1 MGAQQKSS
9 MNIKLVEHE
18 RGHLSNLFPKLPRVL
33 QYVGGPAVRRPKTY
47 QALCFLIL
55 AFDKKA
61 LLTEFLFSGPPKL
74 ASKKKNRYLQSTWTM
89 NMHCPSSEYPE
100 TSPIT
105 VLRWP
110 WKTWASLTKTWT
122 LHGDNAW
129 NLPVD
134 FFHLRKVTTS
144 ATPFR
149 VGVVKGG
156 SDGNN
161 ILILRFQHTPSL
173 PPTFLRNLR
182 RNCIE

>member
-1 MGAQQKSS
+1 MKGAIYPTFSQNFPEFYS
-9 MNIKLVEHE
+9 MLE
-18 RGHLSNLFPKLPRVL
+18 
-33 QYVGGPAVRRPKTY
+33 VRRSGGQKRIRPCVFWFWHSIKSASNWISIFWAPKIGIQKKIATY
-47 QALCFLIL
+47 NLPEPWTCTVHLRIPRN
-55 AFDKKA
+55 
-61 LLTEFLFSGPPKL
+61 LTYHRPQVTVENLGVL
-74 ASKKKNRYLQSTWTM
+74 DQNVD
-89 NMHCPSSEYPE
+89 
-100 TSPIT
+100 TS
-105 VLRWP
+105 RWQC
-110 WKTWASLTKTWT
+110 L
-122 LHGDNAW
+122 